1 MLKQAIM
8 PDGMSDMQHGDSKQ
22 LLHQRREEGRL
33 STAALR
39 SLFQDVH
46 HMEQNRSKPDLAAL
60 SKK

>member
-1 MLKQAIM
+1 M
-8 PDGMSDMQHGDSKQ
+8 PDRKSDMQHGDAKQ

-46 HMEQNRSKPDLAAL
+46 HMEQSQSQLDLAAL
-60 SKK
+60 SKR